1 MSITGRV
8 ATETSVK
15 CQLFQLQDFGK
26 AFSVLYHGTDIQH
39 VGEGWCPNDQHVTLW
54 IEFLTDL
61 EINHYNQNTV
71 LESTVLKLVWNPTSV
86 LWLSEVKGT
95 VCI

>member
-1 MSITGRV
+1 MLITVRV

-15 CQLFQLQDFGK
+15 CQLFQLENFGK
-26 AFSVLYHGTDIQH
+26 AFSVLYRGTDIQH
-39 VGEGWCPNDQHVTLW
+39 VGEGWWPNDQHATLW

-71 LESTVLKLVWNPTSV
+71 LESTLLKLVWNPTSV
-86 LWLSEVKGT
+86 LWLSQVKGT